1 MMKLLL
7 RRARKFLVLILPLYF
22 CMTAVTL
29 VSAQEREYKVMLNNG
44 NTFRGVLVEK
54 NNDSYIFRVK
64 GGELNFYQSEIRD
77 IIPTGRTV
85 YPRAKKT
92 TVKSRIKETPQNIV
106 NFDELIVYFAK
117 KNNLEPALV
126 KAVIKAESDFDQYC
140 VSNKG
145 AKGLMQLMP
154 GTAQCLGVFDIYSPH
169 QNIEG
174 GTRYLAEQLR
184 NFGDIKLALA
194 AYNAG
199 PDAVRK
205 YKGIP
210 PYRETKHYI
219 TAVLTYWQY
228 FANRPI
234 SIQKPLF
241 IYTDEKGN
249 IFLSDISK
257 GSHYRKLQ

>member
-1 MMKLLL
+1 MTFKWKLRLL
-7 RRARKFLVLILPLYF
+7 VSVFLTLPLYHSITVLPL
-22 CMTAVTL
+22 C
-29 VSAQEREYKVMLNNG
+29 AQEREYKVMLNNG

-54 NNDSYIFRVK
+54 NKDSYIFRVK
-64 GGELNFYQSEIRD
+64 GGELNFYQSEIKD
-77 IIPTGRTV
+77 IIPTGRTI
-85 YPRAKKT
+85 YPRANKIPAAKVQKKEAP
-92 TVKSRIKETPQNIV
+92 RNIT
-106 NFDELIVYFAK
+106 NFDELIAYFAK
-117 KNNLEPALV
+117 KNNLEPALI

-140 VSNKG
+140 VSDKG

-154 GTAQCLGVFDIYSPH
+154 NTAECLGVFDIYSPH

-199 PDAVRK
+199 PEAVRK
-205 YKGIP
+205 YNGIP
-210 PYRETKHYI
+210 PFRETKRYI

-228 FANRPI
+228 YANRPI

-257 GSHYRKLQ
+257 GPKYRKLQ

>member
-1 MMKLLL
+1 MKLKWKTRLL
-7 RRARKFLVLILPLYF
+7 ICMVFALPLYHF
-22 CMTAVTL
+22 TTL
-29 VSAQEREYKVMLNNG
+29 SLLYANGREYKVMLKNG
-44 NTFRGVLVEK
+44 NTFYGVLVEK
-54 NNDSYIFRVK
+54 SSDSYIFRVK
-64 GGELNFYQSEIRD
+64 GGELNFYQNEIKD
-77 IIPTGRTV
+77 YIPTGRTISARAQAK
-85 YPRAKKT
+85 PAAKAKK
-92 TVKSRIKETPQNIV
+92 KISPKNIV
-106 NFDELIVYFAK
+106 NFDELIAVFAK
-117 KNNLEPALV
+117 KHNLEPALI

-140 VSNKG
+140 VSHKG

-154 GTAQCLGVFDIYSPH
+154 KTAECLGVFDIYSPR

-205 YKGIP
+205 YNGIP
-210 PYRETKHYI
+210 PFRETKNYI
-219 TAVLTYWQY
+219 IAVLTYWQY
-228 FANRPI
+228 YANRPI

-241 IYTDEKGN
+241 IYTDDQGN

-257 GSHYRKLQ
+257 GPKYRKLQ

>member
-1 MMKLLL
+1 MMKIFVSRLWKLLL
-7 RRARKFLVLILPLYF
+7 IILPLYHF
-22 CMTAVTL
+22 TTL
-29 VSAQEREYKVMLNNG
+29 PLWCAQEREYKVMLNNG
-44 NTFRGVLVEK
+44 NTFYGVLIDK
-54 NNDSYIFRVK
+54 NNDSYIFGVK
-64 GGELNFYQSEIRD
+64 GGELNFYQGEIKD

-85 YPRAKKT
+85 YPRTKKT
-92 TVKSRIKETPQNIV
+92 PVVKGKKKETPRDIV

-117 KNNLEPALV
+117 KNNLEPALI

-154 GTAQCLGVFDIYSPH
+154 NTAECLGVFDIYSPH

-199 PDAVRK
+199 PEAVKK
-205 YKGIP
+205 YNGIP
-210 PYRETKHYI
+210 PFRETKNYV

-249 IFLSDISK
+249 IFLSDIDK
-257 GSHYRKLQ
+257 GPKYRKLQ

>member
-1 MMKLLL
+1 M
-7 RRARKFLVLILPLYF
+7 LPLCFYI
-22 CMTAVTL
+22 MVPL
-29 VSAQEREYKVMLNNG
+29 LGAQEREYKVMLNNG
-44 NTFRGVLVEK
+44 NTFYGVLVEK
-54 NNDSYIFRVK
+54 NNDNYIFRVR
-64 GGELNFYQSEIRD
+64 GGELNFYQSEIKD
-77 IIPTGRTV
+77 IIPTGKTI

-92 TVKSRIKETPQNIV
+92 PVVKNKKKETPRNIV

-117 KNNLEPALV
+117 KHNLEPALI

-154 GTAQCLGVFDIYSPH
+154 GTAECLGVFDIYSPH

-199 PDAVRK
+199 PEAVRK

-210 PYRETKHYI
+210 PFRETKRYI

-228 FANRPI
+228 YANRPI

-257 GSHYRKLQ
+257 GSKYRKLQ

>member
-1 MMKLLL
+1 MTKILMNRLGKLLL
-7 RRARKFLVLILPLYF
+7 IILPLCHF
-22 CMTAVTL
+22 IAVPL
-29 VSAQEREYKVMLNNG
+29 FGAQEREYKILLNNG
-44 NTFRGVLVEK
+44 NTFYGVLIDK
-54 NNDSYIFRVK
+54 SNDSYIFGVK
-64 GGELNFYQSEIRD
+64 GGELNFYQSEIKD
-77 IIPTGRTV
+77 IIPTGRAV
-85 YPRAKKT
+85 YPRTKKA
-92 TVKSRIKETPQNIV
+92 TVGKKQKKETPRNIV
-106 NFDELIVYFAK
+106 NFDELIVYFAR
-117 KNNLEPALV
+117 KNNLEPALI

-154 GTAQCLGVFDIYSPH
+154 NTADGLGVFDIYSPH

-199 PDAVRK
+199 PEAVKK
-205 YKGIP
+205 YNGIP
-210 PYRETKHYI
+210 PFRETKNYI

-257 GSHYRKLQ
+257 GPKYRKLQ

>member
-1 MMKLLL
+1 MTIKGKARLLV
-7 RRARKFLVLILPLYF
+7 AIILALSFYYYTKVPGLY
-22 CMTAVTL
+22 
-29 VSAQEREYKVMLNNG
+29 AQEREYKVMLNNG
-44 NTFRGVLVEK
+44 NTFYGVLVDK
-54 NNDSYIFRVK
+54 NEDSYIFRVK
-64 GGELNFYQSEIRD
+64 GGELNFYQSEIKD
-77 IIPTGRTV
+77 IIPTGKTI

-92 TVKSRIKETPQNIV
+92 PVVKVRKKETPRNIT

-117 KNNLEPALV
+117 KNNLEPALI

-154 GTAQCLGVFDIYSPH
+154 NTAECLGVFDIYSPH

-199 PDAVRK
+199 PEAVRK
-205 YKGIP
+205 YNGIP
-210 PYRETKHYI
+210 PFRETKKYI

-228 FANRPI
+228 YANRSI

-249 IFLSDISK
+249 IFLSDMSK
-257 GSHYRKLQ
+257 GPKYRKLQ

>member
-1 MMKLLL
+1 MTKIFINRLGKVLL
-7 RRARKFLVLILPLYF
+7 FFLPLCCLITGPLF
-22 CMTAVTL
+22 G
-29 VSAQEREYKVMLNNG
+29 AQEREYKVLLNNG
-44 NTFRGVLVEK
+44 NTFYGVLINK
-54 NNDSYIFRVK
+54 DNDSYIFGVK
-64 GGELNFYQSEIRD
+64 GGELNFYQSEIKD
-77 IIPTGRTV
+77 IIPTGRAAVRRT
-85 YPRAKKT
+85 KKIPL
-92 TVKSRIKETPQNIV
+92 VKSKKKKVPRDIV

-117 KNNLEPALV
+117 KHNLEPALI

-154 GTAQCLGVFDIYSPH
+154 NTADRLGVFDIYSPH
-169 QNIEG
+169 QNIDG
-174 GTRYLAEQLR
+174 GARYLAEQLR

-199 PDAVRK
+199 PKAVKK

-210 PYRETKHYI
+210 PYRETKRYI
-219 TAVLTYWQY
+219 TTVLTYWQY

-249 IFLSDISK
+249 IFLSDIAK
-257 GSHYRKLQ
+257 GPKYRKLQ

>member
-1 MMKLLL
+1 MTTKWKMRLLKSIIL
-7 RRARKFLVLILPLYF
+7 TLPLYHYI
-22 CMTAVTL
+22 TL
-29 VSAQEREYKVMLNNG
+29 SLLYAQEREYKVMLNNG
-44 NTFRGVLVEK
+44 NTFYGVLIEK
-54 NNDSYIFRVK
+54 NSDNYIFRVK
-64 GGELNFYQSEIRD
+64 GGELNFYQSEIKD
-77 IIPTGRTV
+77 IIPTGKTIS
-85 YPRAKKT
+85 PRAKKT
-92 TVKSRIKETPQNIV
+92 LAVKSRKKEIPRNII

-117 KNNLEPALV
+117 KNNLEPALI

-140 VSNKG
+140 ISNKG

-154 GTAQCLGVFDIYSPH
+154 NTAERLGVFDIYSPH

-199 PDAVRK
+199 PEAVKK
-205 YKGIP
+205 YNGIP
-210 PYRETKHYI
+210 PFRETKNYI

-249 IFLSDISK
+249 IFLSDIAK
-257 GSHYRKLQ
+257 GSGYRKIQ